1 MTSTTVA
8 LGSDNKADGNAS
20 CSRLRARRRRPR
32 SACRRR
38 LGRLPASPPPGADGP
53 PERPYP
59 ARHRPRSARRPPPG
73 PPPSA
78 APLRRIDGL
87 KKPTEKADTVEK
99 KTPGERTKAGKR
111 LLHQR
116 RLRGLGGGG
125 GRPPPHLQTR
135 STLFRPARS
144 RPPFSSPSLPRQAS
158 PPAPSQEVKVKKF
171 KLLSQCLLSLHRLL
185 L

>member
-1 MTSTTVA
+1 MWVHPVIETSKNPSRPSA
-8 LGSDNKADGNAS
+8 LVLPTPTARAPAPPPLRLPARPRPPTSAAS
-20 CSRLRARRRRPR
+20 SRRRRPTRTSLPCSAPPPLRPPAAARAASQRHPR
-32 SACRRR
+32 SAPGRRQ
-38 LGRLPASPPPGADGP
+38 GRLPVPP
-53 PERPYP
+53 
-59 ARHRPRSARRPPPG
+59 
-73 PPPSA
+73 
-78 APLRRIDGL
+78 PLRRIDGL

-158 PPAPSQEVKVKKF
+158 P
-171 KLLSQCLLSLHRLL
+171 LHQAKR
-185 L
+185 

>member
-1 MTSTTVA
+1 MWVHPVIETSKT
-8 LGSDNKADGNAS
+8 LSP
-20 CSRLRARRRRPR
+20 LRARAPDPDCARAGAAP
-32 SACRRR
+32 ALPAGAAWAAYQRR
-38 LGRLPASPPPGADGP
+38 LLPAPTAHPNVPTLLGTAPAPPAGRRQGRLLAPP
-53 PERPYP
+53 
-59 ARHRPRSARRPPPG
+59 
-73 PPPSA
+73 
-78 APLRRIDGL
+78 PLRRIDGL

-158 PPAPSQEVKVKKF
+158 P
-171 KLLSQCLLSLHRLL
+171 LHQAKR
-185 L
+185 

>member
-1 MTSTTVA
+1 MWVHPVIETSKNPSRPSA
-8 LGSDNKADGNAS
+8 LVLPTPTARAPAPPPLRLPAPPGPPTSAAS
-20 CSRLRARRRRPR
+20 SRRRRPTR
-32 SACRRR
+32 TSLPCSAPLC
-38 LGRLPASPPPGADGP
+38 LPAPPL
-53 PERPYP
+53 
-59 ARHRPRSARRPPPG
+59 
-73 PPPSA
+73 
-78 APLRRIDGL
+78 LRRIDGL

-158 PPAPSQEVKVKKF
+158 P
-171 KLLSQCLLSLHRLL
+171 LHQAKR
-185 L
+185 